1 MVEQVEI
8 FEQIIAFINSG
19 KSFVVTGGAGSGK
32 TELLK
37 SILYKIK
44 DKCPGKK
51 IICITHT
58 NVAVNEIKNRIDN
71 IYDVSTIHSFCQ
83 KNISNYK
90 KNIKEKLIEIFK
102 VPTIEEYSKE
112 KGYENNSYESYKKIY
127 EKYWKKNWNINNEK
141 TGKIVGKREFDKTPE
156 EYINAL
162 NNDIEKLNR
171 TIFEIISSKCDYN
184 NIKYNQTRYD
194 SIKNFSY
201 GHDSL
206 LLIFVSLL
214 KSYPVFKKILKDK
227 FDLIF
232 IDEYQDTKKEIIES
246 LLMSFCDSKHIIG
259 LFGDHMQSIYNDG
272 IGNVKKYI
280 DDHSLEEIIKNDNY
294 RCSKEVI
301 DLLNCI
307 RSDFKQKLALAK
319 EQTESDRIGSVSIY
333 YKLIDFIPK
342 DNKDLYLSLID
353 DCIDLIDTEKK
364 SKILLLSNQ
373 ALAKKMKFENLYNI
387 FSTGIN
393 DAKEEIEA
401 EMKKMQWLDAV
412 ELYSFYMEEEYNH
425 LIQKLKNN
433 DYIITKYSDK
443 QAINDVFLQISPKM
457 TIKEVMKLLFDNCFL
472 KSAES
477 RNNEI
482 LFLTNFI
489 EGHNKNEEYINFK
502 KLYLEYNTYTKMNKI
517 KAIDKENFYSFEK
530 IKEEEEMYQKIKDE
544 NIEFSEIINYFKF
557 LNEKERYITMHKTK
571 GSSIDDVIV
580 VMENF
585 FWKQYNF
592 DKLIENDDLSSV
604 YENTKKLFYVSCSRT
619 CKNLKIL
626 KLINKSD
633 MKNMENYFKGY
644 NLINIDT
651 IKNKIKG

>member
-8 FEQIIAFINSG
+8 FEQIIACIDAG

-37 SILYKIK
+37 VILYKFK
-44 DKCPGKK
+44 DKYPNKK

-58 NVAVNEIKNRIDN
+58 NVAVDEIKNRIDN

-112 KGYENNSYESYKKIY
+112 KGYETNSYESYKKVY

-141 TGKIVGKREFDKTPE
+141 TGKIIGKREFDKTPE
-156 EYINAL
+156 EYIKAL
-162 NNDIEKLNR
+162 NNNIEKLNR
-171 TIFEIISSKCDYN
+171 TIFEIISNKCDYN
-184 NIKYNQTRYD
+184 NIKYNETRYD

-206 LLIFVSLL
+206 LLIFILLL
-214 KSYPVFKKILKDK
+214 KSYPIFKKILKDK
-227 FDLIF
+227 YDLIF

-246 LLMSFCDSKHIIG
+246 LLMEFCDEKHIIG

-280 DDHSLEEIIKNDNY
+280 DDHTLKEIIKNDNY

-307 RSDFKQKLALAK
+307 RSDLKQELALTK
-319 EQTESDRIGSVSIY
+319 GQNESDRIGSVSIY

-342 DNKDLYLSLID
+342 DNKELYLSLID
-353 DCIDLIDTEKK
+353 ECIDLIDSEMK

-373 ALAKKMKFENLYNI
+373 ALAKKMRFENLYNI

-412 ELYSFYMEEEYNH
+412 EMYSFYKEKEYNH
-425 LIQKLKNN
+425 LIQKLRNN
-433 DYIITKYSDK
+433 GYIITKYSDK
-443 QAINDVFLQISPKM
+443 QAINDIFSQISPKM
-457 TIKEVMKLLFDNCFL
+457 PIKEVMKLLFDNYFL
-472 KSAES
+472 KPAES

-482 LFLTNFI
+482 SFLSDFI
-489 EGHNKNEEYINFK
+489 GGHNENEEYINFK
-502 KLYLEYNTYTKMNKI
+502 QLYLEYNTYTKMNKI
-517 KAIDKENFYSFEK
+517 NDIDKEDFYSFEK
-530 IKEEEEMYQKIKDE
+530 LKETEEMYQRIIDE
-544 NIEFSEIINYFKF
+544 NFKFSEIINYFNF

-571 GSSIDDVIV
+571 GSSINDVIV
-580 VMENF
+580 VMENY
-585 FWKQYNF
+585 FWTQYNF
-592 DKLIENDDLSSV
+592 DKLFENDDLSLV

-619 CKNLKIL
+619 RKNLVLL

-633 MKNMENYFKGY
+633 LVKMENYFNGY

-651 IKNKIKG
+651 IKKED